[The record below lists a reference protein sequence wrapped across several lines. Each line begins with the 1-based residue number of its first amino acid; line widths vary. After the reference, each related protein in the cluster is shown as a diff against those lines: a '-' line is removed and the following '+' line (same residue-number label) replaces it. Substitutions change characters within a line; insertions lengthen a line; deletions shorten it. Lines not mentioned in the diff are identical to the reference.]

1 MLLAV
6 QAQSSS
12 KMTVLAQHDVMH
24 RLQQHRLHELVST
37 GEKPEL

>member
-6 QAQSSS
+6 QAQSR
-12 KMTVLAQHDVMH
+12 KLTVLAQHDVMH

-37 GEKPEL
+37 GESPKC